1 MYPLVSV
8 VVPIFNVKKYI
19 DRGLANLFNQQYS
32 NFEVLLIDD
41 GSTDG
46 SRELCEDWARQKQN
60 VKVFHKEN
68 EGAGSA
74 RNIGLLNAKG
84 DYVYFF
90 DIDDLIDECLLSY
103 NVEIMEK
110 KQVDLVLFGFKTV
123 SLNRDNYE
131 ESIFFQER
139 LITSNEELASIYV
152 DALVLVRNGN
162 GFVWNKFYRRSF
174 LQDNQ
179 ICFENQRIQQD
190 EIFNL
195 KVYRHAQRVYISPFL
210 FYCYYIYETGNTRS
224 RFIAD
229 RFDCYKSVYNAFR
242 ELQAYWKIKDV
253 RFDEYLYKRFYGNI
267 GQCLRFNL
275 FHPACSWNLT
285 EKKRELSRVM
295 NDIVTQETVHYMLS
309 HKLLGVEEHIYLK
322 LYLMRNMWVLKRCV
336 TFFSM
341 LRVLKR
347 RMTRL
352 IELL

>member
-195 KVYRHAQRVYISPFL
+195 KVYQHIRHMYISPVL
-210 FYCYYIYETGNTRS
+210 LYHYHIYDTGNTRS
-224 RFIAD
+224 RFIID
-229 RFDCYKSVYNAFR
+229 RFDIYKSVYNAFR
-242 ELQAYWKIKDV
+242 ELQTQWNIQDT
-253 RFDEYLYKRFYGNI
+253 RFDEYLYKRFYNGI
-267 GQCLRFNL
+267 GQCLGFNL
-275 FHPACSWNLT
+275 FHPACSWNLA
-285 EKKRELSRVM
+285 ERKKELHRVM
-295 NDIVTQETVHYMLS
+295 NDTVSKQSIQYMKQNDLLRWKERICLQVYQWENLS
-309 HKLLGVEEHIYLK
+309 LIRVCVVLFTFLSKLKIWMYR
-322 LYLMRNMWVLKRCV
+322 LMK
-336 TFFSM
+336 
-341 LRVLKR
+341 
-347 RMTRL
+347 
-352 IELL
+352 